1 MYNEVAIK
9 EGPNYK
15 KWISVIAA
23 IGILLFV
30 FMWNI
35 FVPAFVSI
43 QSDGIM
49 IEIKKGYGAR
59 QVGNALESQGIIKS
73 STAFVGL
80 VSVLGDDNNI
90 AYGTYLFKKP
100 LNIFE
105 AEKVVTHGV
114 FGISPKKITIPEGF
128 TNIQIADRL
137 AANLSKFD
145 KDLFLNI
152 ASTSD
157 GYLYPET
164 YYFLPSDSESV
175 IWNKMLKTFNEKTQE
190 LDSLFANSN
199 RPKQDIIIMASIL
212 EREVKSQEDKKI
224 VGGMLWNRIAIGM
237 PLQVDATL
245 AYERDKD
252 SYTLTTA
259 DLRADSPYNTYTR
272 RGLPPTPISN
282 PGYDA
287 IVGALD
293 PVQSD
298 YLFFLTNRE
307 GKVYYAKTYAEHLR
321 NKAKYFNK

>member
-1 MYNEVAIK
+1 MHNELAIK

-15 KWISVIAA
+15 RWISIISI
-23 IGILLFV
+23 IGILFFV

-43 QSDGIM
+43 PSDGIL

-73 STAFVGL
+73 STAFVAL

-100 LNIFE
+100 LNIIE
-105 AEKVVTHGV
+105 AEKVLTHGI

-128 TNIQIADRL
+128 TNTQIADRL
-137 AANLSKFD
+137 AANLLKFD
-145 KDLFLNI
+145 RENFINMS
-152 ASTSD
+152 STSD

-175 IWNKMLKTFNEKTQE
+175 ILNKMLKTFDEKT
-190 LDSLFANSN
+190 LDLNSLFTDSS
-199 RPKQDIIIMASIL
+199 RTKQDIIIMASIL
-212 EREVKSQEDKKI
+212 EREVKSLEDKKI

-287 IVGALD
+287 IVGALE
-293 PVQSD
+293 PTESD
-298 YLFFLTNRE
+298 YLYFLTDKA